1 MGRFNIS
8 YVTCPKDE
16 FRSFAK
22 GRIEGLALTENHE
35 TVELYRQAM
44 EEGLAF
50 LEEPEALK
58 PIEPLFRDEDHL
70 MPSPGVK
77 QATVS
82 YQNVEMDMDLDVAG
96 EPESVALQEFDE
108 RDELGQDHVMSDD
121 SNDVVSREVEC
132 ENIESENTGDIES
145 ENTGDIESENTE
157 DIEAEDLESV
167 ECKVEEI
174 EAERVELD
182 ASDRADVDLVISE
195 SEGVVTEESKPN
207 NIEVE
212 NVESHELEKVQAS
225 NEELQGEQFSTME
238 PPEKE
243 SEINESER
251 GEPTEN
257 EPAENESTENEMTEN
272 KPAENEPVVDDM
284 TVDES
289 SVEDSGGTS
298 TLGKKAESIR
308 RNFLKVFF
316 GEKDSSEADSCN

>member
-96 EPESVALQEFDE
+96 EPESVALKEFDE

-132 ENIESENTGDIES
+132 ENMESENTGDIE
-145 ENTGDIESENTE
+145 
-157 DIEAEDLESV
+157 AEDLEPV

-174 EAERVELD
+174 EAERVELE

-195 SEGVVTEESKPN
+195 SEDVVTVESKPK

-289 SVEDSGGTS
+289 SAEDSGGAS
-298 TLGKKAESIR
+298 ALGKKAESIR